1 MIKASTEKIV
11 SSQKNMKVCPQG
23 HQFTKSSDCPVC
35 PICEAAKKPDCG
47 FLSLLGAPARRA
59 LERIGVTT
67 LELLSKHIVD
77 DILQLHGMGPAS
89 IPTLI
94 KALAEKGLSF
104 NQAKM
109 EPFVQ
114 YHRDGSLWAKGYTL
128 DGVRA
133 GYWQWFRKDG
143 VIMRSGYFED
153 DKQVGQWITFDN
165 SGAIYKT
172 TIMKSVVQ

>member
-1 MIKASTEKIV
+1 MKKASTKKLV
-11 SSQKNMKVCPQG
+11 SSQKNLKVCQQG

-35 PICEAAKKPDCG
+35 PICAAAQKPDSG

-89 IPTLI
+89 IPTLSQ
-94 KALAEKGLSF
+94 ALAEKGLSF
-104 NQAKM
+104 NQAKL

-143 VIMRSGYFED
+143 VIMRSGYFDD
-153 DKQVGQWITFDN
+153 DKQVGKWITFDTY
-165 SGAIYKT
+165 GVIYKA
-172 TIMKSVVQ
+172 TIIKPLVQ

>member
-1 MIKASTEKIV
+1 
-11 SSQKNMKVCPQG
+11 
-23 HQFTKSSDCPVC
+23 
-35 PICEAAKKPDCG
+35 
-47 FLSLLGAPARRA
+47 
-59 LERIGVTT
+59 
-67 LELLSKHIVD
+67 
-77 DILQLHGMGPAS
+77 
-89 IPTLI
+89 
-94 KALAEKGLSF
+94 
-104 NQAKM
+104 M